1 MGHAGHTGEV
11 ARYTGRTKGMKEI
24 MMTIHTTSEG
34 ESAVTVNAK
43 FLDHAS
49 AVRFHEGLSALVKQH
64 STKETE
70 QSIFT
75 PRWKLVGKQ

>member
-1 MGHAGHTGEV
+1 
-11 ARYTGRTKGMKEI
+11 MKEI

-49 AVRFHEGLSALVKQH
+49 AVRFHEGLAALVKDH
-64 STKETE
+64 SG
-70 QSIFT
+70 
-75 PRWKLVGKQ
+75 GKATVHNRQWPMLGYKAK

>member
-1 MGHAGHTGEV
+1 
-11 ARYTGRTKGMKEI
+11 MKEI

-43 FLDHAS
+43 FEDHAS
-49 AVRFHEGLSALVKQH
+49 AVRFHEGLAALVKNH
-64 STKETE
+64 SGSE

-75 PRWKLVGKQ
+75 PRWKLLSKS